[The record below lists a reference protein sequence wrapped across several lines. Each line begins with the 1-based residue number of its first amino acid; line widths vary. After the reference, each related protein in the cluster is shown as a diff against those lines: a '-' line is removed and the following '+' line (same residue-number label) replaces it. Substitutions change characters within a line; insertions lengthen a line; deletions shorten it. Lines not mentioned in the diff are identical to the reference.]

1 VGRRRRDPVR
11 VSVIRLTV
19 RGRKVWAV
27 RTWRRDDQA
36 RLWRVE
42 RTETCASRELA
53 VDRAREWRAALERTF
68 SRALDREIESMG
80 ELIEW
85 FRQEVA
91 VPPSWHDGK
100 RVRGLRSWRRVRSML
115 KPLAYFFRAMP
126 LRAVTPEAVRRY
138 ASWRLETPKADGSRR
153 SIVGVNRELAV
164 LRRMLRLAAQ
174 RGWIAC
180 DPFAIEPG
188 LVSVAEETR
197 RDRVLSFDEERRL
210 LEACAR
216 SRSRS
221 LLARVLL
228 ALDAGLRRGEIEKL
242 AWADLDGARVR
253 VRAENSKTARERYV
267 GLTARTREALA
278 ALPRTSHSI
287 FPEREFKR
295 AWTVA
300 VRRAG
305 IPDLRFHDLRHTY
318 ATRLLQAGVP
328 IAEIARALGHAD
340 ISTTYRYLNPDRLP
354 GAQAATAARLE
365 AFLASREQPAEP
377 EDVVH

>member
-1 VGRRRRDPVR
+1 MGRKRTHPVR

-36 RLWRVE
+36 GYWRVE
-42 RTETCASRELA
+42 RTETCASRERA
-53 VDRAREWRAALERTF
+53 VDRAREWRAELERTAY
-68 SRALDREIESMG
+68 RALDCEIESMG

-85 FRQEVA
+85 YKHEVA
-91 VPPSWHDGK
+91 VPPSVHEGK
-100 RVRGLRSWRRVRSML
+100 KVRGLRSWWRVRSQL
-115 KPLAYFFRAMP
+115 KPLEHFFRATP
-126 LRAVTPEAVRRY
+126 LRVITPEAVRRY
-138 ASWRLETPKADGSRR
+138 ATWRLETPKSSGARR
-153 SIVGVNRELAV
+153 SITSVNRELAL
-164 LRRMLRLAAQ
+164 LRRMLRLAVQ
-174 RGWIAC
+174 RGWLAC

-188 LVSVAEETR
+188 LIAVSEERR
-197 RDRVLSFDEERRL
+197 RDRVLSLEEERRL
-210 LEACAR
+210 LAA
-216 SRSRS
+216 SRSPS
-221 LLARVLL
+221 LIARVLL

-242 AWADLDGARVR
+242 TWDDLDGARVR

-267 GLTARTREALA
+267 GLTARCLEALS
-278 ALPRTSHSI
+278 ALPRTSHLV

-295 AWTVA
+295 AWRSA

-354 GAQAATAARLE
+354 GAQAAIVERLE
-365 AFLASREQPAEP
+365 SYLAAQAQAE
-377 EDVVH
+377 ESSDAVH